1 MGNLS
6 AILHLQLMKTNVC
19 VSYNYKYSKRK
30 MSWPWGLP
38 FPLNLFSFHSYSG
51 KIEHVTAA
59 GVHWDGQSKGR
70 HIGGI
75 LEITGHCLLAKLI
88 FNELWPK
95 SLEKEVNDHIH
106 CIYKDKGSGRL
117 GYYTQYILNPHLHWP
132 LSAITRT
139 PFYRWTFSVKFSLVY
154 TSDGSSFKNSGGHS
168 VFTLA

>member
-1 MGNLS
+1 MITDYIGGEGS
-6 AILHLQLMKTNVC
+6 AETPRNDYVIYGWPL
-19 VSYNYKYSKRK
+19 SYNYKYSKRK

-75 LEITGHCLLAKLI
+75 LQITGHCLLAKLI

-117 GYYTQYILNPHLHWP
+117 GYYTQYILNPHLHCTMR
-132 LSAITRT
+132 LSMKIKETKILK
-139 PFYRWTFSVKFSLVY
+139 S
-154 TSDGSSFKNSGGHS
+154 KN
-168 VFTLA
+168 